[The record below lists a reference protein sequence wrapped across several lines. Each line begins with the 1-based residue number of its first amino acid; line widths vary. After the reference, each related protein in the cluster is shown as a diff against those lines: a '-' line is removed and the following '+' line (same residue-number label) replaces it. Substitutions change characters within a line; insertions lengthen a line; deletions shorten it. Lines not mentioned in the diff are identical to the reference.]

1 MTIDEITTALKEW
14 RGDNDVRSYT
24 LIALDDEHMTVAV
37 LGNDSLLGYA
47 LASVM
52 RTDKR
57 TARIVQW
64 AMALKDVDF
73 LSNQDNDEAGINND

>member
-1 MTIDEITTALKEW
+1 MTIDEITASLKEW
-14 RGDNDVRSYT
+14 RGDNEVRSYA

-37 LGNDSLLGYA
+37 LGNDFLLGYA

-57 TARIVQW
+57 TARVVQW
-64 AMALKDVDF
+64 AMTLKDVDF
-73 LSNQDNDEAGINND
+73 LSEQDYDEE